1 MPPEI
6 TTIILLLAA
15 LLCFTIVATIYL
27 VKHKKRLVKVTQ
39 QINENTS
46 AITNRINDFRQ
57 QVHSNSEK
65 QSNQLLSI
73 TNDLSSAIKKIQSLE
88 KAHLDASLKTTQSLD
103 KVNLGLL
110 DNKTAMRG
118 IIQDIVSQLH
128 TVVHASEAKL
138 GQEINKAEQRSATLI
153 SELDGAATNRTK
165 EYFQAI
171 ISQLK
176 DYSYAI
182 NTKLDNTD
190 ETLDNVS
197 SLATVIFEKIS
208 AQDSAIKTFLG
219 KLEKQVALFEQNNGQ
234 FGEAIGKIDSET
246 YVLVKIFSAKAEA
259 IEYMIASVTKDH
271 NLMLELLKLG
281 LMNDVLKDLERAAE
295 SNPAG

>member
-246 YVLVKIFSAKAEA
+246 YVLVKTFSAKAEA